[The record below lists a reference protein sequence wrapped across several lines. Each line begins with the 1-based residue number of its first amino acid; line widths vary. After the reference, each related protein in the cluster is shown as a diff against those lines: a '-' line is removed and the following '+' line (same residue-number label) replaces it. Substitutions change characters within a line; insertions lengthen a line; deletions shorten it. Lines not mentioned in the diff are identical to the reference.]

1 MIYIITY
8 NYYDF
13 TLNRV
18 KIGGLETYIKDLA
31 LLGTELNK
39 KVLVLQIAKGHG
51 SGRNV
56 EVDGVSVQEFLA
68 HKSMLKS
75 LNQVAFN
82 QIYKKYNNDEALFII
97 ASDMMNISSKA
108 SNVICI
114 QHGIGFDIPGDMLQG
129 FWKKYK
135 ITQHINKFI
144 RCLSNMY
151 RFYRTR
157 NTVCV
162 DYNYYNWFRTLG
174 TIYPGSTMRVIPNYA
189 SKIISE
195 EELIN
200 KLKRKDKIKKIIFAR
215 RFVDYR
221 GTLLFANVIRR
232 VLKKHSDI
240 FVTFAGNGPLESM
253 LKEMFNNDKRVSF
266 TSFSPIE
273 SVKFHYDYDI
283 AVVPT
288 IYSEGTSLS
297 LCESM
302 AAGCFPIAT
311 HIGGI
316 TNLLFDGYN
325 GFMTSPNEEE
335 LYESLM
341 DVLELNVDD
350 FNEIVKN
357 AHSVVKNAFS
367 ADKWKKEWAKIIG

>member
-31 LLGTELNK
+31 LLGKELNK
-39 KVLVLQIAKGHG
+39 KVLVLQIAKGRG
-51 SGRNV
+51 LGRYIEV
-56 EVDGVSVQEFLA
+56 EGVCVQEFMA
-68 HKSMLKS
+68 QKSLLKS

-82 QIYKKYNNDEALFII
+82 KIYKQYNNDDSLFII
-97 ASDMMNISSKA
+97 ASDMMNISSKE

-114 QHGIGFDIPGDMLQG
+114 QHGIGFDIPGDMLGG
-129 FWKKYK
+129 FWKKFK

-195 EELIN
+195 EELNN
-200 KLKRKDKIKKIIFAR
+200 KLEKKDKIKKIIFAR

-221 GTLLFANVIRR
+221 GTLLFANVIKR
-232 VLKKHSDI
+232 VLNEYSDI
-240 FVTFAGNGPLESM
+240 IVTFAGNGPLESR
-253 LKEMFNNDKRVSF
+253 LKEMFNHDKRVDF

-273 SVKFHYDYDI
+273 SVSFHYDYDI

-311 HIGGI
+311 HVGGI

-325 GFMTSPNEEE
+325 GFMVAPNEED
-335 LYESLM
+335 LYEALIT
-341 DVLELNVDD
+341 VLNLNTKE
-350 FNEIVKN
+350 FNNIVKN
-357 AHSVVKNAFS
+357 AHSVVKDAFS
-367 ADKWKKEWAKIIG
+367 VNKWKKEWTKIIG